1 MVRVWLVLASLLAG
15 MAAARAGGDLG
26 ALAHRLAELVNAERA
41 KEGLKPLAWDDRLAA
56 VALAHCQ
63 DMRDNRFFG
72 HESKRTGKVADRVAR
87 ARIPNRGVAE
97 NLARGRTIAICHSAL
112 MASKPH
118 RENILNPDF
127 THLGV
132 GLLPCDDGRL
142 LCTQVF
148 MIAPPK
154 PDPLAVTK
162 QIVAEMNRERLAR
175 GNRRLLPDESLT
187 ALAFDHSR
195 RAAAAGKHDPRWL
208 EEKLRAERR
217 RWRVVEV
224 GYFLTD
230 SPGQVAKSPGAQS
243 PIFTHFGLGV
253 VVSPMESKSPGALW
267 VTLICGLKK

>member
-1 MVRVWLVLASLLAG
+1 MVRVWLVLAPLLAG
-15 MAAARAGGDLG
+15 LSAARVEEDLE
-26 ALAHRLAELVNAERA
+26 ALAHRLAALVNAERA

-56 VALAHCQ
+56 VALGHCE
-63 DMRDNRFFG
+63 DMRDNHFFG
-72 HESKRTGKVADRVAR
+72 HESKRTGKAADRAAR

-112 MASKPH
+112 MTSKPH

-127 THLGV
+127 THIGV
-132 GLLPCDDGRL
+132 GLLRCDDGRM

-148 MIAPPK
+148 MVAPPN
-154 PDPLAVTK
+154 PDATAMTK
-162 QIVAEMNRERLAR
+162 RIIAEMNHGRLAR

-187 ALAFDHSR
+187 ALALEHSR

-217 RWRVVEV
+217 RWRLVEV

-230 SPGQVAKSPGAQS
+230 SPEQVAKSPGAQS
-243 PIFTHFGLGV
+243 PQFTHFGLGV
-253 VVSPMESKSPGALW
+253 VVSPMETKTPGALW